1 MNPSTCYKIF
11 TKIVAKNNLEPIRF
25 HDLRHTS
32 ASLLIHKGMNL
43 KAVSERLGHSSIN
56 ITNDIY
62 THTFESAKVECAM
75 AFDDIFKNVQKTT
88 KNT

>member
-1 MNPSTCYKIF
+1 
-11 TKIVAKNNLEPIRF
+11 
-25 HDLRHTS
+25 
-32 ASLLIHKGMNL
+32 MNL

-62 THTFESAKVECAM
+62 THTFESAKMECAM
-75 AFDDIFKNVQKTT
+75 AFDDIFKNVLKTT